1 MKITDLIKETFKDS
15 IKGTVFT
22 RKEIIKNR
30 DKCRGTGVY
39 LAENMGSYY
48 IQIGEF
54 YEIEN
59 FCRLLQLKVEPYDP
73 FETDED
79 DEQFNY
85 WGSLG
90 KIGPVK
96 ELDNETK

>member
-1 MKITDLIKETFKDS
+1 MSTLKNIKELK
-15 IKGTVFT
+15 KYVLER

-30 DKCRGTGVY
+30 DECRGTGVY

>member
-1 MKITDLIKETFKDS
+1 MSTLKNIKELK
-15 IKGTVFT
+15 KYVLER

-30 DKCRGTGVY
+30 DECRGTGVY
-39 LAENMGSYY
+39 LAENMGPYY

-54 YEIEN
+54 YEIEK
-59 FCRLLQLKVEPYDP
+59 FCELLQLKVEPYDP
-73 FETDED
+73 YETEED

-96 ELDNETK
+96 ELDNEIK

>member
-1 MKITDLIKETFKDS
+1 MNAVEQEFILQKIWVLT
-15 IKGTVFT
+15 
-22 RKEIIKNR
+22 
-30 DKCRGTGVY
+30 
-39 LAENMGSYY
+39 Y

-54 YEIEN
+54 YEIEK
-59 FCRLLQLKVEPYDP
+59 FCELLQLKVEPYDP
-73 FETDED
+73 YETEED

>member
-1 MKITDLIKETFKDS
+1 MSTLKNIKELK
-15 IKGTVFT
+15 KYVLER

-30 DKCRGTGVY
+30 DECRGTGVY
-39 LAENMGSYY
+39 LAENMSSYY

-54 YEIEN
+54 YEIEK
-59 FCRLLQLKVEPYDP
+59 FCELLQLKVEPYDP
-73 FETDED
+73 YETEED